1 MYKWR
6 LGKESC
12 WMDADVDTE
21 SIEGVGN
28 FTASYLFRLSDEW
41 QRDCIFQE
49 RYWKFEI
56 VEEEYAISKHS
67 ETELPW

>member
-12 WMDADVDTE
+12 WTDADVDTE

-28 FTASYLFRLSDEW
+28 FIASYLLRLSDEW
-41 QRDCIFQE
+41 QRDCIF
-49 RYWKFEI
+49 
-56 VEEEYAISKHS
+56 
-67 ETELPW
+67 